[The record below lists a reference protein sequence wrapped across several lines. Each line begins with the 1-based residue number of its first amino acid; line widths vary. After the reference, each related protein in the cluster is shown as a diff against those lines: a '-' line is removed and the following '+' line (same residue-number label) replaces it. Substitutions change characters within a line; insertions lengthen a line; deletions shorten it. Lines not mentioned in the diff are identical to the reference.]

1 MNNGGNSGGGG
12 GPGVKNP
19 LFSLRRPLAR
29 ATDSLAAAEKG
40 GAGGGELYIL
50 GARNPSATVVALA
63 PRHRYIYIIL
73 PRRHAALTLF
83 AREKHFKG
91 IFAVIGVQY
100 HRRARDT
107 APTTIDIH
115 THTHTHKHIILYI
128 CTVQGRNGLVA
139 GDPYELRP

>member
-50 GARNPSATVVALA
+50 GTRNPAAVALA
-63 PRHRYIYIIL
+63 ARPPPLYIYIYIIL

-100 HRRARDT
+100 RRRARDT
-107 APTTIDIH
+107 APTTIDTR
-115 THTHTHKHIILYI
+115 THTLAHYTHS
-128 CTVQGRNGLVA
+128 TREERSRRGGPV
-139 GDPYELRP
+139 